1 MRILKK
7 TPVGNAS
14 LITVACG
21 ILEKMRENSLSSLD
35 DGPYAA
41 VKPNGEIVGFIGFT
55 IWEAGIASVY
65 ITSPTIG
72 DINMTGDPRQCSYVI
87 NTICGKNNDHYD
99 HYFYDYPSGRTNPL
113 DRFNQTDKEAI
124 FEVMLYIYESI

>member
-1 MRILKK
+1 MNMRILKK
-7 TPVGNAS
+7 TPIGNAS

-41 VKPNGEIVGFIGFT
+41 YKPNGEIVGFIGFT
-55 IWEAGIASVY
+55 IWDTGIASV
-65 ITSPTIG
+65 TIG
-72 DINMTGDPRQCSYVI
+72 DINMTGEPRQCSYAI
-87 NTICGKNNDHYD
+87 NTVCGKNNDHYD
-99 HYFYDYPSGRTNPL
+99 HYFYDYPSGCTNPL

-124 FEVMLYIYESI
+124 FDVMLSIYESI